1 MTIRNLYELQY
12 NSSFY
17 RVTDG
22 DSVVIDGYRWEHCD
36 IDDSVEDFVKITD
49 TTGGFL
55 DWVNRNAV
63 DRLYITKKEFDDSAE
78 TVNEIIKS
86 FYSMNENSSSENW
99 VMFRKSGI
107 PVEHLEDSNKLVAD
121 GIVQLFEVKLS
132 DGSYLWFKQDND
144 VHWNGRDWTGVPLA
158 FEGYSSA
165 NGESLARPTL
175 SIVNP
180 DGAWS
185 TFVRD
190 GMLTR
195 AVCTR
200 YLVLYDDLINDR
212 PIYQKRMWIIWYPR
226 SLNRQYI
233 QFELRNPMDG
243 VNFDVPARVYM
254 PPEFPFV
261 DI

>member
-1 MTIRNLYELQY
+1 MAENFIPQSHRENNEKLI
-12 NSSFY
+12 S
-17 RVTDG
+17 
-22 DSVVIDGYRWEHCD
+22 DGYVH
-36 IDDSVEDFVKITD
+36 
-49 TTGGFL
+49 
-55 DWVNRNAV
+55 
-63 DRLYITKKEFDDSAE
+63 
-78 TVNEIIKS
+78 
-86 FYSMNENSSSENW
+86 
-99 VMFRKSGI
+99 
-107 PVEHLEDSNKLVAD
+107 
-121 GIVQLFEVKLS
+121 LFEIKLRNGEYLYFKENNTVK
-132 DGSYLWFKQDND
+132 WQ
-144 VHWNGRDWTGVPLA
+144 GRTWTGLPLA

-165 NGESLARPTL
+165 TGETLSRPTL
-175 SIVNP
+175 SVVNP

-226 SLNRQYI
+226 TLNKQYI